1 MEALIQ
7 RESGSVPAPRKYPDE
22 MRERARRLVAE
33 ARGQDPRL
41 SINAACKRIGPQLGI
56 KPDTLRNWRKQDDI
70 DAGRAPGTTTADAA
84 RIRALERENRELKR
98 ANEIL

>member
-1 MEALIQ
+1 
-7 RESGSVPAPRKYPDE
+7 

-56 KPDTLRNWRKQDDI
+56 KPDTLRNWCMQDDI
-70 DAGRAPGTTTADAA
+70 DAGRAPGTATADAA

-98 ANEIL
+98 ANEILKTASAFFAAAELDRRLG